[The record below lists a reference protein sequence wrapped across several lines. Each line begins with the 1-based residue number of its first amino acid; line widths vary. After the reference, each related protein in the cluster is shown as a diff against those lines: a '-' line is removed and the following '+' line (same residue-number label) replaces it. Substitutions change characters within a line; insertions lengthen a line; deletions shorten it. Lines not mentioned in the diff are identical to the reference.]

1 MKKESNLRII
11 IGLVITILFTIST
24 ILSYNYY
31 ITFHADNTSF
41 KENELYFYVPT
52 GSDFLTLKKQITTHL
67 KDSTTFLKASKKKN
81 FVNNVKPGK
90 YVIKKG
96 FSNLDIINSFKFNN
110 IPVKVTFNNI
120 QRLEDFASKI
130 SNIIEPDSLSLMKS
144 FLGTDFLLT
153 NQLTSESV
161 FAIFIPNTY
170 EFYWNSSPDFFRD
183 RMFKYFNS
191 YWNSE
196 RLRKAKL
203 LNLSPIEVS
212 VLASIVQRETPKVDE
227 RPTISGVYYNR
238 ILKNMKLQADPTVVY
253 TIKQKKGFDT
263 KIRRVLYRDLR
274 IDSPYNTYKYRGLP
288 PGPIYMA
295 DISSIESVLN
305 LERHEY
311 LFFVADISRPG
322 YHMFAKNLYQH
333 NRNKRQYTNW
343 LRKNKIKR

>member
-11 IGLVITILFTIST
+11 IGLVITIFFTIST

-41 KENELYFYVPT
+41 KESELYFYVPT

-130 SNIIEPDSLSLMKS
+130 SNLIEPDSLSLMKS

-153 NQLTSESV
+153 NQLTTESV

-238 ILKNMKLQADPTVVY
+238 ILKNMKLQADPTVIY

-305 LERHEY
+305 LETHEY
-311 LFFVADISRPG
+311 LFFVADVSRPG

>member
-11 IGLVITILFTIST
+11 IGLVVTIFCTIST

-31 ITFHADNTSF
+31 ITFYADNTSF
-41 KENELYFYVPT
+41 KESELYFYVPT

-110 IPVKVTFNNI
+110 IPVKVTFNNV
-120 QRLEDFASKI
+120 QRIEDFASKI
-130 SNIIEPDSLSLMKS
+130 SNLIEPDSLSLMKS

-153 NQLTSESV
+153 NQLTRESV

-212 VLASIVQRETPKVDE
+212 VLASIVQRETPKVD
-227 RPTISGVYYNR
+227 
-238 ILKNMKLQADPTVVY
+238 
-253 TIKQKKGFDT
+253 
-263 KIRRVLYRDLR
+263 
-274 IDSPYNTYKYRGLP
+274 
-288 PGPIYMA
+288 
-295 DISSIESVLN
+295 
-305 LERHEY
+305 
-311 LFFVADISRPG
+311 
-322 YHMFAKNLYQH
+322 
-333 NRNKRQYTNW
+333 
-343 LRKNKIKR
+343 

>member
-11 IGLVITILFTIST
+11 IGLVITIFFTIST

-31 ITFHADNTSF
+31 ITFHADNTIF
-41 KENELYFYVPT
+41 KESELYFYVPT

-96 FSNLDIINSFKFNN
+96 FSNIDIINSFKFNN

-191 YWNSE
+191 YWNPE

-238 ILKNMKLQADPTVVY
+238 ILKNMKLQADPTVIY

-305 LERHEY
+305 LETHEY
-311 LFFVADISRPG
+311 LFFVADVSRPG

>member
-11 IGLVITILFTIST
+11 IGLVITIFFTIST

-31 ITFHADNTSF
+31 ITFHADNTTF
-41 KENELYFYVPT
+41 KESELYFYVPT

-305 LERHEY
+305 LETHEY
-311 LFFVADISRPG
+311 LFFVADVSRPG

>member
-11 IGLVITILFTIST
+11 IGLVITIFFTIST

-31 ITFHADNTSF
+31 ITFHADNTTF
-41 KENELYFYVPT
+41 KESELYFYVPT

-130 SNIIEPDSLSLMKS
+130 SNLIEPDSLSLMKS

-153 NQLTSESV
+153 NQLTTESV

-305 LERHEY
+305 LETHEY
-311 LFFVADISRPG
+311 LFFVADVSRPG

>member
-11 IGLVITILFTIST
+11 IGLVITIFFTIST

-41 KENELYFYVPT
+41 KESELYFYVPT

-305 LERHEY
+305 LETHEY
-311 LFFVADISRPG
+311 LFFVADVSRPG

>member
-11 IGLVITILFTIST
+11 IGLVITIFFTIST

-31 ITFHADNTSF
+31 ITFHADNTTF
-41 KENELYFYVPT
+41 KESELYFYVPT

-96 FSNLDIINSFKFNN
+96 FSNLDIINSFRFNN

-170 EFYWNSSPDFFRD
+170 EFYWNTSPDFFRD

-305 LERHEY
+305 LETHEY
-311 LFFVADISRPG
+311 LFFVA
-322 YHMFAKNLYQH
+322 
-333 NRNKRQYTNW
+333 
-343 LRKNKIKR
+343 RKPIIFI

>member
-11 IGLVITILFTIST
+11 IGLIITIFFTTST

-41 KENELYFYVPT
+41 KESELYFYVPT

-96 FSNLDIINSFKFNN
+96 FSNIDIINSFKFNN

-305 LERHEY
+305 LETHDY
-311 LFFVADISRPG
+311 LFFVADVSRPG

>member
-1 MKKESNLRII
+1 MKKESNLKII
-11 IGLVITILFTIST
+11 IGLIVALLCAIGTV
-24 ILSYNYY
+24 LSYNYY
-31 ITFHADNTSF
+31 RTFYADNTGFNES
-41 KENELYFYVPT
+41 ELYFYVTT
-52 GSDFLTLKKQITTHL
+52 GSDFFTLKKQITTHL
-67 KDSTTFLKASKKKN
+67 KDSTTFLKASEKKN
-81 FVNNVKPGK
+81 FVNDVKPGK

-130 SNIIEPDSLSLMKS
+130 SNLIEPDSLSLMKS
-144 FLGTDFLLT
+144 FLETDFLLS
-153 NQLTSESV
+153 NQLTRESV
-161 FAIFIPNTY
+161 FAIFIPDTY

-203 LNLSPIEVS
+203 LNLSPVEVS
-212 VLASIVQRETPKVDE
+212 VLASIVQRETPMVDE

-238 ILKNMKLQADPTVVY
+238 ILKNMKLQADPTVIY

-263 KIRRVLYRDLR
+263 KIRRVLYKDLR
-274 IDSPYNTYKYRGLP
+274 LDSPYNTYKYRGLP

-295 DISSIESVLN
+295 DISSLESVLN
-305 LERHEY
+305 LETHEY
-311 LFFVADISRPG
+311 LFFVADVSRPG